1 MLRHD
6 GGNEQ
11 GLYSVLRMSVTT
23 AAVLTRL
30 KKCWSAERE
39 SQVRSPGPE
48 PILMVLK
55 QLREKTLP
63 TKRSRGSESHVEMA
77 VQSPIG
83 GPKKNTLG
91 GYFVLTQWH

>member
-1 MLRHD
+1 MSKKPIGTLMLGCMYKCHAQA
-6 GGNEQ
+6 GNEQ
-11 GLYSVLRMSVTT
+11 GLYSVLRMSVKT

-55 QLREKTLP
+55 
-63 TKRSRGSESHVEMA
+63 
-77 VQSPIG
+77 
-83 GPKKNTLG
+83 
-91 GYFVLTQWH
+91 